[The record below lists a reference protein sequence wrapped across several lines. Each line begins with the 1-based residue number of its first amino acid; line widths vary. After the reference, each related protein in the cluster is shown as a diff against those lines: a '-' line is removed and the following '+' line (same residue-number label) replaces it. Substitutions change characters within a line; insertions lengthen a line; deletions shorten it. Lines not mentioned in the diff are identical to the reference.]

1 MILDGGAAKAALKA
15 VRAGLRIEFGSDPG
29 RINGTYLAY
38 GLVIIL
44 ILGAPNLLEPIVR
57 IWDPDYSS
65 GFPLVAVF
73 AIFTGGFI
81 ICMMLLVLLAAL
93 IRSDKHPPSSPTPHR
108 KKRRGR
114 KQ

>member
-1 MILDGGAAKAALKA
+1 M
-15 VRAGLRIEFGSDPG
+15 RAGLRIEFGSDPG
-29 RINGTYLAY
+29 RTNGIYLAY
-38 GLVIIL
+38 GFVIIL
-44 ILGAPNLLEPIVR
+44 VLGAPNLLEPIVR

-93 IRSDKHPPSSPTPHR
+93 IRSDKHSPDSLAPKR
-108 KKRRGR
+108 EKRRGR
-114 KQ
+114 KK